1 MTATAYDPREK
12 LTADIERAGFYPD
25 LVRDIV
31 DEALAGLEPESHF
44 VQVETH
50 FSHNNLHRHITVL
63 VVSGS
68 LLILAHLDDQH
79 LEEEGQQTVAH
90 VGVEAVKLSS
100 LRAVTIS
107 YGYDNPQAYKPG
119 TVPTELSMQIAWT
132 GSLHLE
138 LAPATCPDPHCTAD
152 HGYSGDASR

>member
-50 FSHNNLHRHITVL
+50 FSHNNLHRKFGGNRSGLVCLRIIVPVTDSDGAQRTQLNRFNAHMCYGLLPFFFKVL
-63 VVSGS
+63 V
-68 LLILAHLDDQH
+68 I
-79 LEEEGQQTVAH
+79 
-90 VGVEAVKLSS
+90 
-100 LRAVTIS
+100 
-107 YGYDNPQAYKPG
+107 
-119 TVPTELSMQIAWT
+119 
-132 GSLHLE
+132 
-138 LAPATCPDPHCTAD
+138 
-152 HGYSGDASR
+152 